1 MTANQTKA
9 VAAVQKNLAD
19 AKLSVTEL
27 QKKMETLKEE
37 RGKQEAALAAA
48 EGVLKTKMDDSDIIR
63 KGAEKSFNTTKA
75 TLMDSYKDS
84 VSEHKKSLDKK
95 LELFSEEKQLVEL
108 VRGAVWGGEEKGGG
122 GESVCVCVCVVRR
135 GGGRLGQRKSGTA
148 AGASAAAAGRQGA
161 GCDGRVRC
169 DGSLDRATKARAD
182 GVPRSCVATPGG
194 C

>member
-48 EGVLKTKMDDSDIIR
+48 EGVLKTKMDDADIIR
-63 KGAEKSFNTTKA
+63 QGAEKSFNTTKT
-75 TLMDSYKDS
+75 TLMESYKDA
-84 VSEHKKSLDKK
+84 VGEHKKSLDKK

-108 VRGAVWGGEEKGGG
+108 VRFCVRKARGL
-122 GESVCVCVCVVRR
+122 CVC
-135 GGGRLGQRKSGTA
+135 A
-148 AGASAAAAGRQGA
+148 
-161 GCDGRVRC
+161 RV
-169 DGSLDRATKARAD
+169 GNA
-182 GVPRSCVATPGG
+182 
-194 C
+194 